1 MHLLYLDDSGTI
13 GDPQTAH
20 CLFAGFSIF
29 ETVTHWLEKEI
40 NDIATQYSLPPNF
53 EFHASHIKTGK
64 KVWRRISR
72 DTRNEIL
79 LSLCHV
85 IKNRSRDIRLF
96 ASVHSIARSQSQG
109 IDLNTDLFTQVAS
122 KFDMFLRRI
131 YLSHAKR
138 ERGIII
144 FDKSKSEYIIQKMT
158 LKFKNV
164 GHQWGTLRNLAE
176 VPLFLDSK
184 ASRLIQLADII
195 AYAVHRHYNCQD
207 STYFSIIKECFDAE
221 GTTIHGLHEY
231 L

>member
-13 GDPQTAH
+13 RDPQTAH

-40 NDIATQYSLPPNF
+40 NDIATRYSLPPNL
-53 EFHASHIKTGK
+53 EFHASHINSGK
-64 KVWRRISR
+64 NAWRRIPKNI
-72 DTRNEIL
+72 RNEIL
-79 LSLCHV
+79 LALCNV
-85 IKNRSRDIRLF
+85 IKSRSRDIRLF
-96 ASVHSIARSQSQG
+96 ASVHNIERSQSQG
-109 IDLNTDLFTQVAS
+109 LDLNTHLFTQVAS
-122 KFDMFLRRI
+122 RFDMFLRRI
-131 YLSHAKR
+131 YLASAKR

-158 LKFKNV
+158 LEFIHV

-184 ASRLIQLADII
+184 ASRLIQLADIV
-195 AYAVHRHYNCQD
+195 AYAAHRHYNRQD
-207 STYFSIIKECFDAE
+207 STYFSIIKDCFDTD
-221 GTTIHGLHEY
+221 GTTMHGLHEH